1 MKFFLNDCLFRTCKV
16 DGSGKE
22 VSVFLSIRKQII
34 VSQIHCL
41 LDSSNGLNIQYSIV
55 LKNPYKK
62 MISLGQVTS
71 SSDMLQY
78 SFRNGI
84 YFEEGLYELVFTPL
98 SIENDLN
105 GKMTF
110 DIAIYD

>member
-22 VSVFLSIRKQII
+22 VSVFLPIRKQML

-41 LDSSNGLNIQYSIV
+41 LDSSNDLNIQYSII

-62 MISLGQVTS
+62 TISLGQVTS
-71 SSDMLQY
+71 SSDMLQC
-78 SFRNGI
+78 SFQNK
-84 YFEEGLYELVFTPL
+84 FHFQEGLYELVFNPL
-98 SIENDLN
+98 SVGNDLN
-105 GKMTF
+105 DKMTF
-110 DIAIYD
+110 DIAMYD